1 MEVTFDLDANGILH
15 VLVLEKTT
23 ATRERLVITNDK
35 VALPTTPSRY
45 WVPFVVLLC
54 VLCSFCSFSLA
65 LWSSIYACEGEA
77 QRGGD

>member
-35 VALPTTPSRY
+35 VALLTT
-45 WVPFVVLLC
+45 FFC
-54 VLCSFCSFSLA
+54 FCFVLCCLFSLA
-65 LWSSIYACEGEA
+65 PWTLHMCACEGEA
-77 QRGGD
+77 QRG